1 MKAIA
6 IINEMPRYCLECP
19 MHDISSMD
27 GDWLCLPAG
36 GRWIENQNE
45 QRDNY
50 LVHKPNWCP
59 LKPIPS
65 EACEMLVKGLDAM
78 EKMKAVEVKV
88 VRRTE

>member
-1 MKAIA
+1 MKAILV
-6 IINEMPRYCLECP
+6 IDMP
-19 MHDISSMD
+19 SS
-27 GDWLCLPAG
+27 CATCEI
-36 GRWIENQNE
+36 RWGCKIWDKWKGYDDRLDE
-45 QRDNY
+45 
-50 LVHKPNWCP
+50 CP